1 MTLSAPAVLRVPVA
15 DGVALSVRRTDP
27 EPGTDPSAPPF
38 LLVHGLASNARLWD
52 GVAAR
57 LAAGGHAVLAVDQ
70 RSHGASDPSDRL
82 DLATLVDDLVAV
94 AAAAGLERPFAVG
107 QSWGGNVVLELG
119 ARRPDEVRGV
129 AGVDGGLI
137 DLSSR
142 FPDVA
147 SCWAAL
153 APPSFEG
160 LTRGAIEAHLRART
174 AGWPDGAA
182 AAQLGN
188 FRLGPGAGDAAR
200 PVLTRERHRRIVED
214 LYGHRPLER
223 VADLRVPFL
232 MLPVTGTARSVV
244 AEEQLDAA
252 AARAGAGFDVV
263 RLPGRDHD
271 VHLEAPDLVAD
282 LLRTW
287 ATGGALP
294 ATA

>member
-1 MTLSAPAVLRVPVA
+1 MTVGAPAVLRVPVA

-27 EPGTDPSAPPF
+27 PRDVDPAPPF
-38 LLVHGLASNARLWD
+38 LLVHGLSSNARLWD

-57 LAAGGHAVLAVDQ
+57 LAAAGHAVVAVDQ
-70 RSHGASDPSDRL
+70 RSHGASDHSDRL

-94 AAAAGLERPFAVG
+94 AAGAGLDRPFAVG

-119 ARRPDEVRGV
+119 AMRPDAVRGV

-142 FPDVA
+142 FPDIA

-160 LTRGAIEAHLRART
+160 LTRGALEAHVATRT
-174 AGWPDGAA
+174 ATWPVGAA

-188 FRLGPGAGDAAR
+188 FRLGPGAGDPAR

-214 LYGHRPLER
+214 LYAHRPLDR
-223 VADLRVPFL
+223 VAELRVPFL
-232 MLPVTGTARSVV
+232 LLPVTGTARGVV
-244 AEEQLDAA
+244 TEEQLDAA
-252 AARAGAGFDVV
+252 AVRAGAPFDVV

-271 VHLEAPDLVAD
+271 VHLEAPELVAD

-287 ATGGALP
+287 VAGGPLP